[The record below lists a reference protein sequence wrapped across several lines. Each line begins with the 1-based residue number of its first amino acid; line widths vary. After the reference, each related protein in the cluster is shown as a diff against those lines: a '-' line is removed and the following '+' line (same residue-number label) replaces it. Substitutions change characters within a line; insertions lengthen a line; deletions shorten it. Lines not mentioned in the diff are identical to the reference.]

1 MLHLRYLH
9 LFFNCFIFACFSYV
23 CLLLFVA
30 LVANYVN
37 VSITLRT
44 SYHFP
49 TSLSAVQLMLL
60 LTIYDNA
67 LFVLFGGYSA
77 LYKSKVPSPVLAPF
91 LLLLLCSLL
100 KNFKSVKFDQGQEL
114 LTTPATSSEV
124 NTPLPSNSRPSLLQR
139 RIKPSSALLA
149 TLN

>member
-9 LFFNCFIFACFSYV
+9 LFFNCFIFTCFSCV
-23 CLLLFVA
+23 CLFLFVA

-37 VSITLRT
+37 VSITMRT
-44 SYHFP
+44 SYHFS

-67 LFVLFGGYSA
+67 LFVLLAGTLLSIKA
-77 LYKSKVPSPVLAPF
+77 KCPAQSLAPF

-100 KNFKSVKFDQGQEL
+100 KNFKSLKFDQGQEL
-114 LTTPATSSEV
+114 LTTSHF
-124 NTPLPSNSRPSLLQR
+124 
-139 RIKPSSALLA
+139 K
-149 TLN
+149 